1 MSFKGV
7 TDLENSEIEPNKY
20 GSKKYFSDFQDL
32 KFIVHENVSEK
43 FTLCIEGSIHK
54 FYNNGVHNFNDFTY
68 SNTVEVIDRLGSLFT
83 LNMDSCRINLIEIG
97 VNIMP
102 PAKTETVLKGP
113 LSHRNKRF
121 KSISYDNAEYFQ
133 VMHDNFIIKVYD
145 KAKQYRV
152 KGYTI
157 PNEILRVELKYRKM
171 EALIDLLNSK
181 GIIDRDYIVLS
192 DLRNLDAL
200 SAFGELLVRKWNE
213 ILFYDYTISKTNLSK
228 YQQRKL
234 DVWQNI
240 NQWGSFSKQK
250 KSKQKSLL
258 QEITLNHSKQLQL
271 QVSNLIQEKLEALL
285 QIGLSIYR
293 FENNKKDDLLI
304 TFGIQKGLPS
314 DHFEYTKKDDLLT
327 TYNMEEEKRKGL
339 PFDSIV
345 YGSNGHLFKKLF
357 PDEKEGSIIPNYKE
371 FHNDIREIPF

>member
-1 MSFKGV
+1 MIDYLKISI
-7 TDLENSEIEPNKY
+7 TDFDHQSLLRHPLLNFNGWTNLETLEVKPNEF
-20 GSKKYFSDFQDL
+20 GSKRYVSNYHGL
-32 KFIVHENVSEK
+32 KFIVYENVTGK

-68 SNTVEVIDRLGSLFT
+68 SNTVEVIDKLASLFT
-83 LNMDSCRINLIEIG
+83 LNLDSCRINLIEIG

-102 PAKTETVLKGP
+102 PVKTETVLKGP

-121 KSISYDNAEYFQ
+121 KSISYDDAEYFQ

-145 KAKQYRV
+145 KAKQYRA
-152 KGYTI
+152 KGHVI

-171 EALIDLLNSK
+171 EDLNNLLNSK

-192 DLRNLDAL
+192 DLRNIDAL
-200 SAFGELLVRKWNE
+200 SAFGELLVKKWNE

-240 NQWGSFSKQK
+240 NQWESFSKQK

-258 QEITLNHSKQLQL
+258 QEITLNHSQQLQL
-271 QVSNLIQEKLEALL
+271 QVSILIQEKFETLL
-285 QIGLSIYR
+285 
-293 FENNKKDDLLI
+293 
-304 TFGIQKGLPS
+304 QKGLPS
-314 DHFEYTKKDDLLT
+314 NHFENTKKDDLLT
-327 TYNMEEEKRKGL
+327 SSNVEEEKWKGL
-339 PFDSIV
+339 PFDRIV
-345 YGSNGHLFKKLF
+345 YESNGHLFKKLF
-357 PDEKEGSIIPNYKE
+357 PDEKDGSIIPDYE
-371 FHNDIREIPF
+371 ELHSDIREIPF